1 MTQTAAALR
10 AKYPKIFPNGAP
22 VFDCKDGWLDLIDRL
37 CARLQAAADAGQ
49 IDQPIAVQ
57 VKEKFGTMK
66 FYAYPRA
73 GLALNWTREAER
85 ASGTVCEVCGAPGQ
99 IRRSGLCFMTRCDAC
114 APAGAAIYDR
124 DKDGDVP
131 WSGVACDHH

>member
-10 AKYPKIFPNGAP
+10 ARYPKIFVNGAP
-22 VFDCKDGWLDLIDRL
+22 VFYCKDGWLDLIDRL
-37 CARLQAAADAGQ
+37 CARLQTAANTGQ
-49 IDQPIAVQ
+49 IAQPIAVQ

-73 GLALNWTREAER
+73 GLALDWIREAEM

-99 IRRSGLCFMTRCDAC
+99 IRRFGLCFMTRCDAC
-114 APAGAAIYDR
+114 APRGAAIYDR
-124 DKDGDVP
+124 AHNDQIEG
-131 WSGVACDHH
+131 SA